1 MDFVKIQVTK
11 KNTLNVV
18 YKESNGNLVSI
29 QGANLVHK
37 DLKACMNVLIAH
49 LAIATEQR
57 ETVGKTLK
65 EIEAIKI
72 QDDNKESVYKW
83 LGVEAIAIGADESTY
98 TLKGFRI
105 LQSGD
110 VMKIET
116 PAIDVSRHEKYQY
129 INDLALAVD
138 AVKYEAEAYLKEQK
152 WGVKEADIDFGE
164 DDPFKAE
171 NLTADQ
177 VPEANVGEQPEQ
189 PAKGKKAKTKKLKS
203 A

>member
-105 LQSGD
+105 LQTGD

>member
-49 LAIATEQR
+49 LAIATEQH

-83 LGVEAIAIGADESTY
+83 LGVDAIAIGADESTY

-105 LQSGD
+105 LQTGD

-116 PAIDVSRHEKYQY
+116 PAICVSNPEKYKY

>member
-105 LQSGD
+105 LQTGD

-116 PAIDVSRHEKYQY
+116 PAICVSNPEKYQY

-177 VPEANVGEQPEQ
+177 VPEAGVGEQPEQ

>member
-105 LQSGD
+105 LQTGD

-116 PAIDVSRHEKYQY
+116 PAICVSNPEKYKY

-177 VPEANVGEQPEQ
+177 VPEAEVGEQPEQ
-189 PAKGKKAKTKKLKS
+189 PAKGKKAKTNKLKS

>member
-83 LGVEAIAIGADESTY
+83 LGVETIAIGADESTY

-105 LQSGD
+105 LQTGD

-116 PAIDVSRHEKYQY
+116 PEICVSNFEKYKY

-177 VPEANVGEQPEQ
+177 VPEANVGEQPKQ

>member
-57 ETVGKTLK
+57 ETVGKTIK

-105 LQSGD
+105 LQTGD

-116 PAIDVSRHEKYQY
+116 PAICVSNPEKYKY

-189 PAKGKKAKTKKLKS
+189 PTKGKKAKTKKLKS

>member
-57 ETVGKTLK
+57 ETVCKTLK

-105 LQSGD
+105 LQTGD

-116 PAIDVSRHEKYQY
+116 PAICVSNPEKYKY
-129 INDLALAVD
+129 INDLALAID

>member
-105 LQSGD
+105 LQTGD

-116 PAIDVSRHEKYQY
+116 PAICVSNPEKYKY

>member
-105 LQSGD
+105 LQTGD

-116 PAIDVSRHEKYQY
+116 PAICVSNPEKYKY

-177 VPEANVGEQPEQ
+177 VPEVNVGEQPEQ

>member
-116 PAIDVSRHEKYQY
+116 PAICVSNPEKYKY

-177 VPEANVGEQPEQ
+177 VPEAEVGEQPEQ

>member
-105 LQSGD
+105 LQTGD

-116 PAIDVSRHEKYQY
+116 PAICVSNPEKYKY

-152 WGVKEADIDFGE
+152 WGVKEVDIDFGE

>member
-105 LQSGD
+105 LQTGD

-116 PAIDVSRHEKYQY
+116 PEICVSNFEKYKY

>member
-105 LQSGD
+105 LQTGD

-116 PAIDVSRHEKYQY
+116 PAICVSNPEKYKY

-177 VPEANVGEQPEQ
+177 VPEANVVEQPEQ

>member
-72 QDDNKESVYKW
+72 QDDNMESVYKW

-105 LQSGD
+105 LQTGD

-116 PAIDVSRHEKYQY
+116 PAICVSNPEKYQY
-129 INDLALAVD
+129 INDLALALD

-152 WGVKEADIDFGE
+152 WGVKEAVIDFGE

>member
-105 LQSGD
+105 LQTGD

-116 PAIDVSRHEKYQY
+116 PAICVSNPEKYKY

-177 VPEANVGEQPEQ
+177 VPETNVGEQPEQ

>member
-83 LGVEAIAIGADESTY
+83 LGVETIAIGADESTY

-105 LQSGD
+105 LQTGD

-116 PAIDVSRHEKYQY
+116 PEICVSNFEKYKY

>member
-83 LGVEAIAIGADESTY
+83 LGVDAIAIGADESTY

-105 LQSGD
+105 LQTGD

-116 PAIDVSRHEKYQY
+116 PAICVSNPEKYKY

>member
-1 MDFVKIQVTK
+1 MDFTKIQITK

-65 EIEAIKI
+65 DIEAIKI

-116 PAIDVSRHEKYQY
+116 PAIDVSRPEKYQY

-177 VPEANVGEQPEQ
+177 VPEAEVGEQPEK

>member
-98 TLKGFRI
+98 TLNGFRI

-116 PAIDVSRHEKYQY
+116 PEIDVSRPKKYQY

>member
-105 LQSGD
+105 LQTGD

-177 VPEANVGEQPEQ
+177 VPEANVGEQTEQ

>member
-1 MDFVKIQVTK
+1 MDFTKIQITK

-29 QGANLVHK
+29 QGANIVHK

-57 ETVGKTLK
+57 EAVGKTLK
-65 EIEAIKI
+65 DIEAIKI

-83 LGVEAIAIGADESTY
+83 LGVDAVAIGADESTF

-110 VMKIET
+110 VVKIET
-116 PAIDVSRHEKYQY
+116 PAIDVSRPEKYQY
-129 INDLALAVD
+129 INDLSLAVD

-177 VPEANVGEQPEQ
+177 VPEAETGEQTEQ
-189 PAKGKKAKTKKLKS
+189 PAKGKKAKTKKLKT

>member
-83 LGVEAIAIGADESTY
+83 LGVEAIAIGANESTY

-105 LQSGD
+105 LQTGD

-116 PAIDVSRHEKYQY
+116 PAICVSNPEKYKY

-138 AVKYEAEAYLKEQK
+138 AVKYEAEAYLLELK

>member
-83 LGVEAIAIGADESTY
+83 LGVDAIAIGADESTY

-105 LQSGD
+105 LQTGD

-116 PAIDVSRHEKYQY
+116 PEICVSNFEKYKY

>member
-83 LGVEAIAIGADESTY
+83 LGVEAIAICADESTY

-105 LQSGD
+105 LQTGD

-116 PAIDVSRHEKYQY
+116 PAICVSNPEKYQY

-177 VPEANVGEQPEQ
+177 VPEAEVGEQPEQ

>member
-37 DLKACMNVLIAH
+37 DLIACMNVLIAH

-83 LGVEAIAIGADESTY
+83 LGVEAIAIGANESTY

-105 LQSGD
+105 LQTGD

-116 PAIDVSRHEKYQY
+116 PAICVSNPEKYKY

-138 AVKYEAEAYLKEQK
+138 AVKYEAEAYLLELK

>member
-105 LQSGD
+105 LQTGD

-138 AVKYEAEAYLKEQK
+138 AIKYEAEAYLKEQK

>member
-105 LQSGD
+105 LQTGD

-116 PAIDVSRHEKYQY
+116 PAICVSNPEKYKY

-177 VPEANVGEQPEQ
+177 VPEANVGDQPGQ

>member
-105 LQSGD
+105 LQTGD

-116 PAIDVSRHEKYQY
+116 PAICVSNPEKYKY

-138 AVKYEAEAYLKEQK
+138 AVKYEAEAYLKE
-152 WGVKEADIDFGE
+152 
-164 DDPFKAE
+164 
-171 NLTADQ
+171 
-177 VPEANVGEQPEQ
+177 
-189 PAKGKKAKTKKLKS
+189 
-203 A
+203 

>member
-105 LQSGD
+105 LQIGD

-116 PAIDVSRHEKYQY
+116 PAICVSNPEKYQY

>member
-18 YKESNGNLVSI
+18 YKESNGNLFSI

-83 LGVEAIAIGADESTY
+83 LGVDAIAIGADESTY

-105 LQSGD
+105 LQTGD

-116 PAIDVSRHEKYQY
+116 PAICVSNPEKYKY

>member
-18 YKESNGNLVSI
+18 YKESNGNLVLI

-83 LGVEAIAIGADESTY
+83 LGVEAIAIGVDESTY

-105 LQSGD
+105 LQTGD

-116 PAIDVSRHEKYQY
+116 PAICVSNPEKYQY

-189 PAKGKKAKTKKLKS
+189 PEKGKKAKTKKLKS

>member
-83 LGVEAIAIGADESTY
+83 LGVDAIAIGADESTY

-105 LQSGD
+105 LQTGD

-116 PAIDVSRHEKYQY
+116 PAICVSNPEKYKY

-138 AVKYEAEAYLKEQK
+138 EVKYEAEAYLKEQK

>member
-1 MDFVKIQVTK
+1 MDFLKIQITK

-57 ETVGKTLK
+57 ETVGKSLK
-65 EIEAIKI
+65 DIEAIKI

-116 PAIDVSRHEKYQY
+116 PAIDVSRPEKYQY
-129 INDLALAVD
+129 INDLSLAVD

>member
-1 MDFVKIQVTK
+1 MDFTKIQITK

-65 EIEAIKI
+65 DIEAIKI

-83 LGVEAIAIGADESTY
+83 IGVEAIAIGADESTY

-116 PAIDVSRHEKYQY
+116 PAIDVSRPEKYQY

-138 AVKYEAEAYLKEQK
+138 AVKYEAEAYLNEQK

-177 VPEANVGEQPEQ
+177 VPEAEVGEQPEQ

>member
-37 DLKACMNVLIAH
+37 DLRACMNVLIAH

-72 QDDNKESVYKW
+72 QDDSKESVYKW
-83 LGVEAIAIGADESTY
+83 LGVDAIAIGADESTY

-105 LQSGD
+105 LQTGD

-116 PAIDVSRHEKYQY
+116 PAICVSNPEKYKY